1 MKTRVLLAALCATT
15 IGANAAGDGPT
26 IRYTPTDALDLLMAG
41 NVRYASGMPEHRN
54 TGTARIAETASGQS
68 PFAIVLACADSRVPA
83 ELVFDRGVGDIF
95 VVRVAGNTSGPFQAG
110 SIEYAVEHLGSPLIV
125 VMGHTSCGAVGAA
138 ASGAEVHGNI
148 GAMLAPIAPAI
159 QEAQASV
166 PDAGP
171 SEVAGLA
178 VRFNVMRSMNDLILE
193 SPAIASGVQSGGVR
207 LVGAVYD
214 LTTGRVEWL
223 GQHPQQAAILARAMD
238 QARGTASDGAH
249 ASAGHDDGHG
259 DGALDSGT
267 ADRGDGHA
275 TAPTSKP
282 LSVRSAAKSGA
293 KPAAKHASAGHGDEA
308 AGAQTKSASKGA
320 APGAKPASQA
330 HAADDHHD
338 GDH

>member
-1 MKTRVLLAALCATT
+1 MKIRTLLLALCVTT
-15 IGANAAGDGPT
+15 LGAAASSDGT
-26 IRYTPTDALDLLMAG
+26 VTRYTPTDALDLLMAG

-54 TGTARIAETASGQS
+54 TGAARIAETASGQS

-110 SIEYAVEHLGSPLIV
+110 SIEYAVDHLGSPLIV

-138 ASGAEVHGNI
+138 ASGAEAHGNI

-159 QEAQASV
+159 QEARASA
-166 PDAGP
+166 PDGSP

-193 SPAIASGVQSGGVR
+193 SPAIASGVQSGEVR

-214 LTTGRVEWL
+214 LATGRVEWL
-223 GQHPQQAAILARAMD
+223 GQHPQQAAILARAME
-238 QARGTASDGAH
+238 QSDAAPAADAH
-249 ASAGHDDGHG
+249 ASAADDDGHG
-259 DGALDSGT
+259 DDAHDPDA
-267 ADRGDGHA
+267 ADHGDGHA
-275 TAPTSKP
+275 VAPVSKPTS
-282 LSVRSAAKSGA
+282 VRTAAKSTG
-293 KPAAKHASAGHGDEA
+293 KPASAGHGPA
-308 AGAQTKSASKGA
+308 STGAQAKTPSKGA

-330 HAADDHHD
+330 HAEDDHHD